1 MDYTDVL
8 RIQVF
13 VPQDAVFALK
23 DGYDAEIT
31 LPELPGRV
39 FKGKIARNAS
49 SLQPGTRTLLTEVDV
64 PNPKGELHAGIYCS
78 VHFDIPRLEPVII
91 IPSQAVVF
99 NRNGL
104 SAAVY
109 SDGQAHLRRLDLLRD
124 DGAQVEVRA
133 GLNPG
138 DRIILNPPVNVRDG
152 MRVQAVAEIVP

>member
-1 MDYTDVL
+1 MDNTDVL

-23 DGYDAEIT
+23 DGYEAEIT

-64 PNPKGELHAGIYCS
+64 PNPDGELHAGIYCR
-78 VHFDIPRLEPVII
+78 VHFDVPRLEPVII
-91 IPSQAVVF
+91 VPSQAVIF
-99 NRNGL
+99 NKNGL

-109 SDGQAHLRRLDLLRD
+109 ENGTAQLRRLDLLRD
-124 DGAQVEVRA
+124 NGAQVEVRA

-138 DRIILNPPVNVRDG
+138 ERIILNPPVNIRNG
-152 MRVQAVAEIVP
+152 MRVQAALEMVP